1 MRILDENNAEI
12 TSPDLSLGH
21 LVEEEVFVAHHP
33 AVAEVREQWHYETV
47 YEYLNGGKDVVKVID
62 VPGVEAKDAWDE
74 YETIKRYVP
83 YTEEELAALEEARNK
98 PTLESRVDV
107 LETTTEEQ
115 GITIDDMI
123 LIMADFIGG
132 E

>member
-1 MRILDENNAEI
+1 MRILDENNVEI

-33 AVAEVREQWHYETV
+33 AVEEVPEQWHYETV
-47 YEYLNGGKDVVKVID
+47 CEYLNGGKDVVKVVD

-83 YTEEELAALEEARNK
+83 YTEEEFAALEEARNR
-98 PTLESRVDV
+98 PTLESRVET
-107 LETTTEEQ
+107 LETTT
-115 GITIDDMI
+115 DDMI
-123 LIMADFIGG
+123 LLMAELIGG

>member
-1 MRILDENNAEI
+1 MRILDENNVEI
-12 TSPDLSLGH
+12 TVPDLTLGH
-21 LVEEEVFVAHHP
+21 LVEEAVFVAHHP
-33 AVAEVREQWHYETV
+33 AVEAVREQWHYETIK
-47 YEYLNGGKDVVKVID
+47 EYPGGGRDVVKVVD

-98 PTLESRVDV
+98 PTLESRVEI
-107 LETTTEEQ
+107 LETTT
-115 GITIDDMI
+115 DDMI
-123 LIMADFIGG
+123 LLMADLIGG

>member
-1 MRILDENNAEI
+1 MRILDENNVEI
-12 TSPDLSLGH
+12 TAPDLTLGH

-33 AVAEVREQWHYETV
+33 AVEEVPEQWHYETIK
-47 YEYLNGGKDVVKVID
+47 EYPGGGRDVVKVVD

-98 PTLESRVDV
+98 PTLEDRVGT
-107 LETTTEEQ
+107 LETTT
-115 GITIDDMI
+115 DDMI
-123 LIMADFIGG
+123 LLMAELIGG

>member
-1 MRILDENNAEI
+1 MQIVRILDENNVEI
-12 TSPDLSLGH
+12 TAPDLSLGH
-21 LVEEEVFVAHHP
+21 LVEEEVFLAHHP
-33 AVAEVREQWHYETV
+33 AVEAVREQWHYETV
-47 YEYLNGGKDVVKVID
+47 YEYLNGGKDVVKVVD

-74 YETIKRYVP
+74 YETILRYVP

-107 LETTTEEQ
+107 LETTT
-115 GITIDDMI
+115 DDMI
-123 LIMADFIGG
+123 LLMADLIGG

>member
-1 MRILDENNAEI
+1 MRILDENNVEI
-12 TSPDLSLGH
+12 AAPDLSLGH

-33 AVAEVREQWHYETV
+33 AVEEVPEQWHYETIQ
-47 YEYLNGGKDVVKVID
+47 EYPGGGKDVVKVVD

-83 YTEEELAALEEARNK
+83 YTEEELAALDAKRNK

-107 LETTTEEQ
+107 LETTT
-115 GITIDDMI
+115 DDMI
-123 LIMADFIGG
+123 LLMAELIGG

>member
-1 MRILDENNAEI
+1 MRILDENNVEI
-12 TSPDLSLGH
+12 AAPDLSMGH

-33 AVAEVREQWHYETV
+33 AVDEVPEQWHYETIQ
-47 YEYLNGGKDVVKVID
+47 EYPGGGKDVVKVVD

-83 YTEEELAALEEARNK
+83 YTEEELAALDAKRNK
-98 PTLESRVDV
+98 PTLESRVET
-107 LETTTEEQ
+107 LETTA
-115 GITIDDMI
+115 DDMI
-123 LIMADFIGG
+123 LLMAELIGG

>member
-1 MRILDENNAEI
+1 MRILDENNVEI
-12 TSPDLSLGH
+12 TSPELSLGH

-33 AVAEVREQWHYETV
+33 AVEAVREQWHYETV

-62 VPGVEAKDAWDE
+62 VPGMAAKDAWDE

-98 PTLESRVDV
+98 PTLESRVET
-107 LETTTEEQ
+107 LETTT
-115 GITIDDMI
+115 DDMI
-123 LIMADFIGG
+123 LLMADLIGG

>member
-1 MRILDENNAEI
+1 MRILDENNVEI
-12 TSPDLSLGH
+12 TAPDLTLGH

-33 AVAEVREQWHYETV
+33 AVEEVQEQWHYETV
-47 YEYLNGGKDVVKVID
+47 CEYLNGGRDVVKVVD

-83 YTEEELAALEEARNK
+83 YTQEELAALEEARNR

-107 LETTTEEQ
+107 LETTT
-115 GITIDDMI
+115 DDMI
-123 LIMADFIGG
+123 LLMAELIGG

>member
-1 MRILDENNAEI
+1 MRILDENNVEI
-12 TSPDLSLGH
+12 TAPDLTLGH

-33 AVAEVREQWHYETV
+33 AVEEVREQWHYETV
-47 YEYLNGGKDVVKVID
+47 YEYLNGGKDVVKVVD

-107 LETTTEEQ
+107 LETTT
-115 GITIDDMI
+115 DDMI
-123 LIMADFIGG
+123 LLMAELIGG

>member
-1 MRILDENNAEI
+1 MRILDENNVEI

-33 AVAEVREQWHYETV
+33 AVEAVREQWHYETV
-47 YEYLNGGKDVVKVID
+47 YEYLNGGKDVAKVID

-83 YTEEELAALEEARNK
+83 YTEEELAALEEARNR
-98 PTLESRVDV
+98 PTLESRVEM
-107 LETTTEEQ
+107 LGTTT
-115 GITIDDMI
+115 DDMI
-123 LIMADFIGG
+123 LLMAELIGG

>member
-1 MRILDENNAEI
+1 MRILDENNVEI
-12 TSPDLSLGH
+12 TAPDLTLGH

-33 AVAEVREQWHYETV
+33 AVEAVREQWHYETV
-47 YEYLNGGKDVVKVID
+47 NDYLNGGKDVVKVID

-98 PTLESRVDV
+98 PTLESRVET
-107 LETTTEEQ
+107 LETTT
-115 GITIDDMI
+115 DDMI
-123 LIMADFIGG
+123 LLMAELIGG

>member
-1 MRILDENNAEI
+1 MRILDENNVEI

-21 LVEEEVFVAHHP
+21 LVEEELFLAHHP
-33 AVAEVREQWHYETV
+33 AVEAVREQWHYETV
-47 YEYLNGGKDVVKVID
+47 YEYLNGGKDVVKVVD
-62 VPGVEAKDAWDE
+62 VPGVEAKAAWDE

-83 YTEEELAALEEARNK
+83 YTEEELAALEEARNR

-107 LETTTEEQ
+107 LETTT
-115 GITIDDMI
+115 DDMI
-123 LIMADFIGG
+123 LLMAELIGG

>member
-1 MRILDENNAEI
+1 MRILDENNVEI
-12 TSPDLSLGH
+12 TAPELSLGH

-33 AVAEVREQWHYETV
+33 AVEAVRERWHYETV
-47 YEYLNGGKDVVKVID
+47 YEYLNGGKDVVKVVD

-83 YTEEELAALEEARNK
+83 YTEEELAALEEARNR
-98 PTLESRVDV
+98 PTLESRVET
-107 LETTTEEQ
+107 LETTT
-115 GITIDDMI
+115 DDMI
-123 LIMADFIGG
+123 LLMAELIGG

>member
-1 MRILDENNAEI
+1 MRILDENNVEI
-12 TSPDLSLGH
+12 TSPDLTLGH

-33 AVAEVREQWHYETV
+33 AVEAVREQWHYETV

-74 YETIKRYVP
+74 YETIRRYVP
-83 YTEEELAALEEARNK
+83 YTEEELAALEEARNR

-107 LETTTEEQ
+107 LETTT
-115 GITIDDMI
+115 DDMI
-123 LIMADFIGG
+123 LLMADLIGG

>member
-1 MRILDENNAEI
+1 MRILDENNVEI
-12 TSPDLSLGH
+12 TAPDLTLGH

-33 AVAEVREQWHYETV
+33 AVEEVPEQWHYETIK
-47 YEYLNGGKDVVKVID
+47 EYPGGGKDVVKVVD

-98 PTLESRVDV
+98 LTLEDRVDV
-107 LETTTEEQ
+107 LETTT
-115 GITIDDMI
+115 DDMI
-123 LIMADFIGG
+123 LLMAELIGG

>member
-1 MRILDENNAEI
+1 MRILDENNVEI
-12 TSPDLSLGH
+12 AAPDLSLGH

-33 AVAEVREQWHYETV
+33 AVEAVREQWHYETV

-83 YTEEELAALEEARNK
+83 YTEEELAALEAKRNK
-98 PTLESRVDV
+98 PTLESRVET
-107 LETTTEEQ
+107 LETTT
-115 GITIDDMI
+115 DDMI
-123 LIMADFIGG
+123 LLMADLIGG

>member
-1 MRILDENNAEI
+1 MRILDKNNVEI

-33 AVAEVREQWHYETV
+33 AVEAVRERWHYETV
-47 YEYLNGGKDVVKVID
+47 YEYLNGGRDVVKVVD

-98 PTLESRVDV
+98 LTLEDRVDV
-107 LETTTEEQ
+107 LETTT
-115 GITIDDMI
+115 DDMI
-123 LIMADFIGG
+123 LLMAELIGG

>member
-1 MRILDENNAEI
+1 MRILDENNVEI
-12 TSPDLSLGH
+12 TAPDLTLGH

-33 AVAEVREQWHYETV
+33 AVEEVREQWHYETV
-47 YEYLNGGKDVVKVID
+47 YEYLNGGKDVVKVVD

-83 YTEEELAALEEARNK
+83 YTEEELAALEEARNR
-98 PTLESRVDV
+98 PTLESRVET
-107 LETTTEEQ
+107 LETTT
-115 GITIDDMI
+115 DDMI
-123 LIMADFIGG
+123 LLMAELIGG

>member
-1 MRILDENNAEI
+1 MRILDENNVEI
-12 TSPDLSLGH
+12 TAPDLTLGH

-33 AVAEVREQWHYETV
+33 AVEEVPEQWHYETIQ
-47 YEYLNGGKDVVKVID
+47 EYPSGGRDVVKVVD
-62 VPGVEAKDAWDE
+62 VPGVEAKAAWDE

-83 YTEEELAALEEARNK
+83 YTEEELAALEEARNR

-107 LETTTEEQ
+107 LETTT
-115 GITIDDMI
+115 DDMI
-123 LIMADFIGG
+123 LLMAELIGG

>member
-1 MRILDENNAEI
+1 MRILDENNVEI
-12 TSPDLSLGH
+12 TVPDLTLGH

-33 AVAEVREQWHYETV
+33 AVEAVREQWHYETV
-47 YEYLNGGKDVVKVID
+47 YEYLNGGKDVVKVVD

-83 YTEEELAALEEARNK
+83 YTEEELAALEEARNR

-107 LETTTEEQ
+107 LETTT
-115 GITIDDMI
+115 DDMI
-123 LIMADFIGG
+123 LLMAELIGG

>member
-1 MRILDENNAEI
+1 MRILDENNVEI

-21 LVEEEVFVAHHP
+21 LVEEEVFVSHHP
-33 AVAEVREQWHYETV
+33 AVEEVPEQWHYETIK
-47 YEYLNGGKDVVKVID
+47 EYPGGGRDVVKVVD

-83 YTEEELAALEEARNK
+83 HTEEELAALEEARNR
-98 PTLESRVDV
+98 PTLEDRVGT
-107 LETTTEEQ
+107 LETTT
-115 GITIDDMI
+115 DDMI
-123 LIMADFIGG
+123 LLMAELIGG

>member
-1 MRILDENNAEI
+1 MRILDENNVEI
-12 TSPDLSLGH
+12 ASPDLSLGH

-33 AVAEVREQWHYETV
+33 AVEEVREQWHYETV
-47 YEYLNGGKDVVKVID
+47 YEYLNGGKDVVRVID

-98 PTLESRVDV
+98 PTLESRVET
-107 LETTTEEQ
+107 LETTT
-115 GITIDDMI
+115 DDMI
-123 LIMADFIGG
+123 LLMADLIGG

>member
-1 MRILDENNAEI
+1 MQIMRILDENNVEI

-21 LVEEEVFVAHHP
+21 LVEEEVFVSNHP
-33 AVAEVREQWHYETV
+33 AVEEVPEQWHYETIK
-47 YEYLNGGKDVVKVID
+47 EYPGGGRDVVKVVD

-98 PTLESRVDV
+98 LTLEDRVDV
-107 LETTTEEQ
+107 LETTT
-115 GITIDDMI
+115 DDMI
-123 LIMADFIGG
+123 LLMADLIGG

>member
-1 MRILDENNAEI
+1 MRILDENNVEI

-33 AVAEVREQWHYETV
+33 AVEEVPEQWHYETV
-47 YEYLNGGKDVVKVID
+47 CEYLNGGKDVVKVVD
-62 VPGVEAKDAWDE
+62 VPGVEAKAAWDE

-98 PTLESRVDV
+98 PTLESRVGV
-107 LETTTEEQ
+107 LETTT
-115 GITIDDMI
+115 DDMI
-123 LIMADFIGG
+123 LLMAELIGG

>member
-1 MRILDENNAEI
+1 MRILDENNVEI
-12 TSPDLSLGH
+12 TAPDLSLGH

-33 AVAEVREQWHYETV
+33 AVEAVREQWHYETV

-98 PTLESRVDV
+98 PTLESRVET
-107 LETTTEEQ
+107 LETTT
-115 GITIDDMI
+115 DDMI
-123 LIMADFIGG
+123 LLMAELIGG